1 MRCWTAV
8 PAALL
13 GGVAGGVLVKKLWLQ
28 KYRERGA
35 ELEAAVRES
44 DLLYTWLLLDQR
56 GARLDEYF
64 TDRGCKTLAIL
75 GMNREGRRFFDALTD
90 CKGVSVAY
98 GVEVDNF
105 AAVHE
110 TLTVYRMGD
119 DPLPCGGLHGGLRP
133 VRRSGEAGGGQAG
146 VFWRDCDLVSGA
158 GVAAGAA
165 QDHALAWGG
174 QGLAPCRAAAGGR
187 AGMKRIILYG
197 VKQIELRRNIEFFLE
212 RAANGGGGGGGVRNY
227 RVLRLPL
234 YRGCIGRKDLHPA
247 APAVP
252 LGI

>member
-119 DPLPCGGLHGGLRP
+119 DPLPPADCMVVCDLSGVPEKLAAA
-133 VRRSGEAGGGQAG
+133 RREFSGEIVTLSQ
-146 VFWRDCDLVSGA
+146 V
-158 GVAAGAA
+158 
-165 QDHALAWGG
+165 LAW
-174 QGLAPCRAAAGGR
+174 L
-187 AGMKRIILYG
+187 
-197 VKQIELRRNIEFFLE
+197 LE
-212 RAANGGGGGGGVRNY
+212 RHKIMPWHGAVRGW
-227 RVLRLPL
+227 P
-234 YRGCIGRKDLHPA
+234 PA
-247 APAVP
+247 ALLPEGEP
-252 LGI
+252 E